1 MKRFLV
7 ILLAAALL
15 LATCSALAENDEK
28 VTLEYYSWGDE
39 EAYMTTIVD
48 AFNASQDK
56 INVHLNYIYGDHAY
70 EDKIV
75 MMLAGGADFDL
86 FGAQNM
92 KDYIS
97 RRNNGYLADL
107 ADAIKDSGIDLSMYG
122 AGFTEVADEEGHYY
136 GLPYRYSAH
145 ALFYNKKIFDEA
157 GLPYPNQMTWE
168 EYCDLA
174 KQLTL
179 VREDGTQQWGGFL
192 ATWMGEPYGAVQLG
206 SSVLDD
212 DTEPLKYW
220 LNMMNRMYNVDKSHM
235 SWEEITTTSADWLLT
250 FLGGNVAMLP
260 NGEWTIGNA
269 KSEIA
274 KNPDV
279 VRNFEM
285 GVTYLPYPEG
295 GTPGVTVGGA
305 NTFVMINKQS
315 KHFEEAFEFI
325 KYLTGE
331 EAARTL
337 VDQGM
342 LPAFTDDSLN
352 AYYVEKV
359 GVDGADVLLKSD
371 AHYESQPAPIFS
383 EVDAI
388 WREEKEL
395 CLIGAETVD
404 EAIDNFATRRAE
416 LTKQ

>member
-1 MKRFLV
+1 MKRFLA

-56 INVHLNYIYGDHAY
+56 INVHLNYIYGEHAY

-86 FGAQNM
+86 FGASNM
-92 KDYIS
+92 KDYIA
-97 RRNNGYLADL
+97 RRNNGYCADL
-107 ADAIKDSGIDLSMYG
+107 TDAIKDSGIDLSMYG
-122 AGFTEVADEEGHYY
+122 AGFTEVADEEGRYY

-179 VREDGTQQWGGFL
+179 VRDDGTQQWGGFL
-192 ATWMGEPYGAVQLG
+192 ATWLGEPYGAVQLG

-235 SWEEITTTSADWLLT
+235 SWEEITATSADWLLT
-250 FLGGNVAMLP
+250 FLGGRL
-260 NGEWTIGNA
+260 
-269 KSEIA
+269 IA
-274 KNPDV
+274 LM
-279 VRNFEM
+279 E
-285 GVTYLPYPEG
+285 
-295 GTPGVTVGGA
+295 
-305 NTFVMINKQS
+305 
-315 KHFEEAFEFI
+315 
-325 KYLTGE
+325 
-331 EAARTL
+331 
-337 VDQGM
+337 
-342 LPAFTDDSLN
+342 
-352 AYYVEKV
+352 
-359 GVDGADVLLKSD
+359 
-371 AHYESQPAPIFS
+371 
-383 EVDAI
+383 
-388 WREEKEL
+388 
-395 CLIGAETVD
+395 
-404 EAIDNFATRRAE
+404 RRMSYGR
-416 LTKQ
+416 KK

>member
-1 MKRFLV
+1 MKRFLA

-107 ADAIKDSGIDLSMYG
+107 TDAIKDSGIDLSMYG
-122 AGFTEVADEEGHYY
+122 AGFTEVADEEGRYY

-179 VREDGTQQWGGFL
+179 VRHS
-192 ATWMGEPYGAVQLG
+192 AMG
-206 SSVLDD
+206 
-212 DTEPLKYW
+212 
-220 LNMMNRMYNVDKSHM
+220 R
-235 SWEEITTTSADWLLT
+235 
-250 FLGGNVAMLP
+250 LP
-260 NGEWTIGNA
+260 GYL
-269 KSEIA
+269 
-274 KNPDV
+274 
-279 VRNFEM
+279 VR
-285 GVTYLPYPEG
+285 
-295 GTPGVTVGGA
+295 
-305 NTFVMINKQS
+305 
-315 KHFEEAFEFI
+315 
-325 KYLTGE
+325 
-331 EAARTL
+331 RTL
-337 VDQGM
+337 WGC
-342 LPAFTDDSLN
+342 AAWF
-352 AYYVEKV
+352 
-359 GVDGADVLLKSD
+359 
-371 AHYESQPAPIFS
+371 
-383 EVDAI
+383 
-388 WREEKEL
+388 L
-395 CLIGAETVD
+395 CAG
-404 EAIDNFATRRAE
+404 
-416 LTKQ
+416 